1 MGVLGLFSNPMVLII
16 VMVYTVS
23 TKATVFMV
31 VPQLPLFPPLPFLH
45 PSTVVPLLTVLA
57 LFAHLDNSVT

>member
-1 MGVLGLFSNPMVLII
+1 MELLGLFSNPMVLII

-31 VPQLPLFPPLPFLH
+31 VPQLPLFPPLPLVH
-45 PSTVVPLLTVLA
+45 PFTVVPLLA
-57 LFAHLDNSVT
+57 LLAHLDN